1 MEVIIC
7 PTAEKASAL
16 TAQLVADLLK
26 SKPAAVL
33 GLATGRTMDAVYATL
48 RLKHQ
53 GDGLDFSQATTFNL
67 DEYIGIP
74 ASHPQSYRSTMDNS
88 LFRHVNINPKNT
100 HLPDGQAK
108 DLDAEC
114 LIYEQAIERA
124 GGIDLQL
131 LGIGSNGHLAFNEPL
146 SSLASRTR
154 TKSLTPET
162 REQNSGFFGG
172 ADNVPSRAITMG
184 VGTILDSRWC
194 VMLATGSSKAE
205 ILQKAIEGPVCS
217 VVTASALQMHRR
229 CTVIVDEPAASKLQF
244 TDYYRW
250 VFSNEPEWSAYRA
263 FAAS

>member
-1 MEVIIC
+1 MIIC

-16 TAQLVADLLK
+16 TAQLVADLVRT
-26 SKPAAVL
+26 KPTAVL
-33 GLATGRTMDAVYATL
+33 GLATGRTMEAVYATL
-48 RLKHQ
+48 RRQ
-53 GDGLDFSQATTFNL
+53 YQEEALDFSGTTTFNL

-74 ASHPQSYRSTMDNS
+74 ASHPQSYRSTMDGS
-88 LFRHVNINPKNT
+88 LFKHININPKNT

-114 LIYEQAIERA
+114 RRYEQAIEHA

-146 SSLASRTR
+146 SSLSSRTR

-162 REQNSGFFGG
+162 REQNSAFFGG
-172 ADNVPSRAITMG
+172 AENVPSRAITMG

-194 VMLATGSSKAE
+194 VMLATGGSKAG

-250 VFSNEPEWSAYRA
+250 VFSNEPEWSAYRV
-263 FAAS
+263 FAAL